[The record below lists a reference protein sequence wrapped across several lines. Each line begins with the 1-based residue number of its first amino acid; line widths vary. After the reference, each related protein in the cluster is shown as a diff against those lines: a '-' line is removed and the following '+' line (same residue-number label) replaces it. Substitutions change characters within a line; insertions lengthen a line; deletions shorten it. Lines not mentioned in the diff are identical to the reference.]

1 MAKTGAAEARCINCK
16 TEVRPN
22 DDNCR
27 KCGDRVKP
35 RPRLELVMVEATGE
49 EFANMAPDGWGE
61 ADTGAAFTDAI
72 KHGDRQMDLAGL
84 GGPRLGDVTPANPVA
99 PAAIVQLTEEQ
110 ERAVTAVQNWF
121 EQDPSRPFRLFGPA
135 GTGKTT
141 LARHLVSNL
150 SGRHRRAARVV
161 FGTFT
166 GKAARVLRTKGVP
179 ATTIHSAIYA
189 LDFRPEKRAR
199 LAAAERELIQA
210 QGVPPAA
217 LPEIQEDI
225 DRLSEE
231 IETLRTELRRPAFT
245 LDPASEWAYADLI
258 VLDEV
263 SMVNEK
269 IARDIESFGVPVLV
283 LGDPAQLPPIEGG
296 GHYTAAT
303 PDVLLETVHRQALE
317 SPVLALATHV
327 RLGGSWQD
335 RLVKVNLAEAMAAD
349 KVLVW
354 KNATRWGLTLKM
366 REKLGL
372 PAHQPVAGDEI
383 ICLVNNKDLGV
394 FNGQGFTVMDVRGGA
409 LGSGIWELELLDED
423 GRRGWYSAAADG
435 FQGLEQEKAAKGRA
449 YWQGDVG
456 LFTFGRVLT
465 VHKAQGSEWE
475 SVYVVD
481 QTHQMSRST
490 TAEKRA
496 WIYTAATRA
505 RETLTLA
512 STAVR

>member
-1 MAKTGAAEARCINCK
+1 MYSRATATIGSAEARCINCK

-35 RPRLELVMVEATGE
+35 RARLELVESFDHET
-49 EFANMAPDGWGE
+49 PDGWGP
-61 ADTGAAFTDAI
+61 ADTGR
-72 KHGDRQMDLAGL
+72 DRG
-84 GGPRLGDVTPANPVA
+84 TPAAASGDTTPASPVA
-99 PAAIVQLTEEQ
+99 PAPTVQLTEEQ
-110 ERAVTAVQNWF
+110 AAAIERVRDWFTAWHPFVHNG
-121 EQDPSRPFRLFGPA
+121 PFRLFGPA

-141 LARHLVSNL
+141 LARHIGPALN
-150 SGRHRRAARVV
+150 AKRVV

-189 LDFRPEKRAR
+189 LDFRTEKRAR
-199 LAAAERELIQA
+199 LAAAERELA
-210 QGVPPAA
+210 QVNETYAA
-217 LPEIQEDI
+217 PLDRMAAADDLTREIDTI
-225 DRLSEE
+225 RA
-231 IETLRTELRRPAFT
+231 ELRRPAFT
-245 LDPASEWAYADLI
+245 LNPMSEWAYADLI

-296 GHYTAAT
+296 GHYTAAA

-327 RLGGSWQD
+327 RLGGSWAD

-354 KNATRWGLTLKM
+354 KNSTRWNLTRKM
-366 REKLGL
+366 REKQGL
-372 PAHQPVAGDEI
+372 PLDQPVVGDEV
-383 ICLVNNKDLGV
+383 ICLVNNKDLGI
-394 FNGQGFTVMDVRGGA
+394 FNGQQFEVLAAKRTNEF
-409 LGSGIWELELLDED
+409 WELELLDED
-423 GRRGWYSAAADG
+423 EHSAWYLAAADG
-435 FQGLEQEKAAKGRA
+435 FQGWEQEKAAKGRA
-449 YWQGDVG
+449 YWAGDVG

-465 VHKAQGSEWE
+465 VHKAQGSEWD

-481 QTHQMSRST
+481 QTEQMWKST
-490 TAEKRA
+490 LAEKRA

-505 RETLTLA
+505 KDRLILA
-512 STAVR
+512 STSAG